1 MLEPSVGCRFLT
13 SPWATAVVQLFLVV
27 PAGRMGV
34 HSPGTP
40 HLRGTLALLHK
51 DFAPL
56 PSPVEDDGNRHQQP
70 CAPEQTKPAVYRRR
84 IRATPEEMAPY
95 RRQQPGSVPG

>member
-1 MLEPSVGCRFLT
+1 M
-13 SPWATAVVQLFLVV
+13 VQLFLVV
-27 PAGRMGV
+27 PAGRKGV

-40 HLRGTLALLHK
+40 HLQGTLALLHK

-70 CAPEQTKPAVYRRR
+70 CAPEQTKPAVYRRC

-95 RRQQPGSVPG
+95 RRQQPGSAPG